1 MHFRRIS
8 QTITVLSS
16 SLHQRV
22 DQRIAAIFP
31 IVNRLDQLV
40 GEILPNI
47 AQWRKDMIHYIKDEN
62 PEINTAIIEIAQKTN
77 LDPKAVA
84 TGAYM
89 VYKLLENES
98 DELPFEE
105 DAE

>member
-1 MHFRRIS
+1 MQPLIS
-8 QTITVLSS
+8 VENVEQITKEML
-16 SLHQRV
+16 
-22 DQRIAAIFP
+22 
-31 IVNRLDQLV
+31 LD
-40 GEILPNI
+40 I
-47 AQWRKDMIHYIKDEN
+47 AQWRKSMIHYIKEEN

-98 DELPFEE
+98 DEMSGDDDFSE
-105 DAE
+105 